1 VFGATIDTLTLIKE
15 EPENYIGMFY
25 NEMDQDEVRM
35 ERVAIAQEENNRIM
49 REDIQLIR
57 DCDLDEMEIEGM
69 PN

>member
-1 VFGATIDTLTLIKE
+1 MKESLAIALIKVLDR
-15 EPENYIGMFY
+15 NA
-25 NEMDQDEVRM
+25 DAM